1 MNRKR
6 INTST
11 LSYST
16 SLCKSEN
23 MKFRPSQ
30 EEMAKKLTYAQ
41 MKKEN
46 VLAVFTIALNNQ

>member
-1 MNRKR
+1 MKRKR

-16 SLCKSEN
+16 TLCKSEN

-30 EEMAKKLTYAQ
+30 DELAKKLTFTQ

-46 VLAVFTIALNNQ
+46 MLEVFTIALNNQ

>member
-1 MNRKR
+1 MKRKR

-23 MKFRPSQ
+23 FRPSQ
-30 EEMAKKLTYAQ
+30 EEMAKKLAFAQ

-46 VLAVFTIALNNQ
+46 MLEVFTIALNNQ

>member
-1 MNRKR
+1 MKRKR

-30 EEMAKKLTYAQ
+30 EEMAKKLAYAQ